1 VRQEKDISM
10 PTTSCYVAIQDGST
24 VLDHGGDID
33 HAFAR
38 FAAPDVNVNRRPVL
52 SFRVNP
58 DVGDGNVTLQM
69 TLNQVVIVDQTFG
82 SNEPRVWHE
91 IVEANVLRAE
101 DNELIATLTDTDD
114 AGLTTLSDVVILYT
128 NA

>member
-1 VRQEKDISM
+1 M
-10 PTTSCYVAIQDGST
+10 PATSAYVALQDGST

-38 FAAPDVNVNRRPVL
+38 FDAPDVNVDRRPVL
-52 SFRVNP
+52 TFRINP
-58 DVGDGNVTLQM
+58 DVGEGNVTLQM
-69 TLNQVVIVDQTFG
+69 TLNEIVIVDQTFN
-82 SNEPRVWHE
+82 SSEPRVWQE
-91 IVEANVLRAE
+91 IVEANILRAD

-114 AGLTTLSDVVILYT
+114 AGLISLSDVVLLYT